1 MKLLV
6 FTDAS
11 YANLPSGGSQG
22 AYVIFLSDCHGN
34 ANIVSWQSR
43 KVRRICNS
51 TLSSECLAAVEAVG
65 SAVFIKQ
72 LIVEMKCWKSVDI
85 LVLCDNKSLIQ
96 SIMSVSPVE
105 DKRLRVDI
113 ASLQESL
120 QNKEVED
127 IRYVPSTENLA
138 NALTKQ
144 GASSKALI
152 DAVCGKK
159 RFNYSK
165 NCFE

>member
-51 TLSSECLAAVEAVG
+51 TLSSECLAAVEAVS

-96 SIMSVSPVE
+96 SITSVSPVE
-105 DKRLRVDI
+105 DKRKNGHCWSSRVI
-113 ASLQESL
+113 A
-120 QNKEVED
+120 K
-127 IRYVPSTENLA
+127 
-138 NALTKQ
+138 
-144 GASSKALI
+144 
-152 DAVCGKK
+152 
-159 RFNYSK
+159 
-165 NCFE
+165 